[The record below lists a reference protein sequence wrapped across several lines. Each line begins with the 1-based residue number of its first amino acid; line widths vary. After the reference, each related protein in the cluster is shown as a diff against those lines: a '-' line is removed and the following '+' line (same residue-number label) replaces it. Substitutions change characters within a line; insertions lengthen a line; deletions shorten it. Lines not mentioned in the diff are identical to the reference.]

1 MSLLPGAGTGQG
13 TGQRL
18 QGRLWSPLSWILLCL
33 PLPISFPQHHFCT
46 WAWQVSTSLD
56 TSAIQREASHV
67 VFFAQLEPCP
77 CHLTCL
83 SWKMPPVL
91 TSLAGVTS
99 TGQYSPFSFSSRIWT
114 HSSTLR
120 VTSLHLH
127 NESNAGLFLSFGCFF
142 PHRKKKEL
150 KHQNTEL
157 RLQIEAATTA
167 AVNAPFVSTQVPAV
181 QCFYIFLTAISVK
194 HQK

>member
-18 QGRLWSPLSWILLCL
+18 QGRLWSPLSRVLLCL
-33 PLPISFPQHHFCT
+33 PLPICFPQHHFCT
-46 WAWQVSTSLD
+46 WAWHLLGHLGHPKRSFPR
-56 TSAIQREASHV
+56 A
-67 VFFAQLEPCP
+67 FFAQLEPCP

-127 NESNAGLFLSFGCFF
+127 NESNAGLFLSFGWFF
-142 PHRKKKEL
+142 PHRKKREL

-181 QCFYIFLTAISVK
+181 QCI
-194 HQK
+194 